1 MMLSAVVSI
10 STVST
15 CSAIGGGEAGGG
27 AGAGAT
33 TAASLF
39 RPLFPFTGR
48 GEAAADS
55 VTI

>member
-48 GEAAADS
+48 GEPAADS